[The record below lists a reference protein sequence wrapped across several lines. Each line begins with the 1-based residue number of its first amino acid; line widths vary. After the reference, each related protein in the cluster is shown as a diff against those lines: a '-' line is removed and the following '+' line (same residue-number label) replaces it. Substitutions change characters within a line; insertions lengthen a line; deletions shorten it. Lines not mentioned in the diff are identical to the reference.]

1 VLQAAT
7 REVGAAGL
15 TFRGFADVSG
25 QPQLIG
31 HEADSGGPQPDLW
44 GWTVR
49 DGQPARLFAW
59 APKER
64 QYKQVL
70 EPAPLTPLLTPESD
84 PAAILQATCKK
95 LGLTGE
101 ETANSITP
109 FLPPMLQ
116 GSGQTE

>member
-116 GSGQTE
+116 GSGRTE